1 MNDEAKVI
9 LVTLAKRYRNA
20 RRDLRRME
28 SDPRLRNDDHIRI
41 QTIETYFV
49 TQNCYMAAKESHWRY
64 VEWKERVGVK

>member
-9 LVTLAKRYRNA
+9 LVALAKRYRDA

-28 SDPRLRNDDHIRI
+28 ADPRLRNDDHIRI

-49 TQNCYMAAKESHWRY
+49 TQNCYMCAKESHWRY
-64 VEWKERVGVK
+64 VEWKERMGVK